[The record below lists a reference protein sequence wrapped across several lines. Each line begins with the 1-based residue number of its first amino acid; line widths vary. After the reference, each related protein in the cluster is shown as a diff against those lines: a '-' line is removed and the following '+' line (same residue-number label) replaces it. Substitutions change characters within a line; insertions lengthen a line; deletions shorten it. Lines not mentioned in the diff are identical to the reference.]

1 MLRRLF
7 TRAAATT
14 SMPIRHALRRS
25 RIRRRRGAALCALA
39 LAGAALSTVT
49 LPTPPAE
56 AVHGNPAGGI
66 GRFTSVIDW
75 IDWTGMSS
83 TRTEKGVRI
92 LPDGATG
99 VAWST
104 PTQVSG
110 DIWRTSRCTL
120 SNVITTSV
128 GRNEAGLT
136 TRRGITVEYNTGNW
150 RGDGLARLYNNG
162 ANYRN
167 GVPTGRLTQS
177 NLPIGIGNLQDSSTQ
192 QFQVDC
198 RSYLV
203 TSSTRPDKSRLESLP
218 NKVELPMEGMVF
230 ADAEASNWLGARGQN
245 EYITVSP
252 TPYDTNRDVSYRL
265 LETGQTENCPT
276 SSWGGVTTVPTPV
289 GNRNG
294 IKLRTD
300 GTECSY
306 LNGQSYGPSSVMLM
320 SNMRGGFVEIHG
332 GGKGAVALGVVSYMD
347 FGDAPESY
355 GSAGSVYQ
363 PDWTGGQLSGDGALD
378 ISSQRGPAQAEDG
391 AWYNLSQAARQQH
404 IASAGPAVVRLGG
417 LTDNDDSIVYS
428 ADASTDDTTGTDDED
443 ALPAG
448 WDRVIWTDIGKQWSQ
463 QITCSGQ
470 DAKVAGW
477 IDWNHNGSF
486 DSTERSE
493 VTTCTDEG
501 TATVTWT
508 VPQDAQRTTLTGNNA
523 TTFMRLRIT
532 GALANGQAAEDPQP
546 TGIALNGE
554 VEDHPVQVQLPNL
567 TMTKTVDN
575 TAAGALGLSPN
586 DWTLSATPANGAPA
600 TGPGGF
606 TSYQPEGDTV
616 LSESSTSPKAAG
628 YKPSIACTPHAS
640 SDLTEAT
647 SSFDDAT
654 STLHLATGEWM
665 HCTITNTAQAG
676 QITWTKTDQDNNPLA
691 GTVFNLAAT
700 SLTGGQVTVADCA
713 TGNGG
718 GATCPTDSPDQ
729 DPRPGYFKVT
739 NLTWDQYTLTE
750 TQAPTGYQLSEV
762 PITKTLDGSAPP
774 VSATD
779 TTPTLDLGHIVNNP
793 IQGTAT
799 WTKTD
804 ETGHPL
810 QGSQWSLTPLDAN
823 GHPVTDKTR
832 TVTDCTT
839 TCPQGSLDANTQPG
853 AFTLP
858 GLTYG
863 TYQLT
868 ETKAPAGY
876 TLDATPR
883 TIAITTHDQVIDLG
897 TITNRRTTVPAIP
910 LTGGS
915 ATTTYLIAG
924 GAVLGIT
931 ALVMAIQARK
941 RRRALDS

>member
-7 TRAAATT
+7 TRSDTT
-14 SMPIRHALRRS
+14 ESTSARHALRRS
-25 RIRRRRGAALCALA
+25 RSHRRRGAAVCALA
-39 LAGAALSTVT
+39 LAGAALGSVT
-49 LPTPPAE
+49 LPPPPAE
-56 AVHGNPAGGI
+56 AVHGDPAGGL
-66 GRFTSVIDW
+66 GRFAPVIDW
-75 IDWTGMSS
+75 IDWTGMTG
-83 TRTEKGVRI
+83 TRTESGVHI
-92 LPDGATG
+92 LPDGTTG

-110 DIWRTSRCTL
+110 DIWHTSRCTI
-120 SNVITTSV
+120 SNVVTTSV

-136 TRRGITVEYNTGNW
+136 TRRGITVGYNTGTW

-167 GVPTGRLTQS
+167 GVATGGSTQS
-177 NLPIGIGNLQDSSTQ
+177 NLLIGVGNLQDSSAQ
-192 QFQVDC
+192 QFQMSC

-203 TSSTRPDKSRLESLP
+203 TSSVRPDKSRLESIP

-230 ADAEASNWLGARGQN
+230 ADAEASNWTNASK
-245 EYITVSP
+245 EHITVSP
-252 TPYDTNRDVSYRL
+252 SPYDANRDVSYRL
-265 LETGQTENCPT
+265 LETAQSAGCGT
-276 SSWGGVTTVPTPV
+276 SSWGGLTTVSTPV

-300 GTECSY
+300 DSECSY
-306 LNGQSYGPSSVMLM
+306 QDESSYGPSSVIFI
-320 SNMRGGFVEIHG
+320 SNTSNISVEVKG
-332 GGKGAVALGVVSYMD
+332 GGKSAVALGVVSYID
-347 FGDAPESY
+347 YGDAPGSY
-355 GSAGSVYQ
+355 GTAGSVYQ
-363 PDWTGGQLSGDGALD
+363 PSWNGGQLSGYGTLD
-378 ISSQRGPAQAEDG
+378 ISSQRGPAQAENG
-391 AWYNLSQAARQQH
+391 TWHNLSQAARQQRV
-404 IASAGPAVVRLGG
+404 ASAGPAVVRLGE
-417 LTDNDDSIVYS
+417 LTDNDQSIVYS
-428 ADASTDDTTGTDDED
+428 ADASADDTTGTDDED
-443 ALPAG
+443 ALPTS

-470 DAKVAGW
+470 DTKVAGW
-477 IDWNHNGSF
+477 IDWNHDGAF
-486 DSTERSE
+486 TPTERSE
-493 VTTCTDEG
+493 VTTCTSQG
-501 TATVTWT
+501 TATLTWT
-508 VPQDAQRTTLTGNNA
+508 VPQDAKRATLSGNQA

-532 GALANGQAAEDPQP
+532 GPLANGQAAEDPQP

-586 DWTLSATPANGAPA
+586 DWTLSATPANGTAA

-691 GTVFNLAAT
+691 GTVFTLAAT

-713 TGNGG
+713 TDNGG
-718 GATCPTDSPDQ
+718 GTTCPTDSPDQ

-750 TQAPTGYQLSEV
+750 TQAPTGYQLSMV

-839 TCPQGSLDANTQPG
+839 TCPQGSLDTNTRPG

-897 TITNRRTTVPAIP
+897 AITNRRTTVPAIP